1 MARGTVGRGSSL
13 IGQSVGKENSILVV
27 GMFTLMSPIVGL
39 SEGCSDGYGEIVL
52 AMGGAE
58 TDVGKDSMVGS
69 ADGGLT
75 GVKISIIG

>member
-1 MARGTVGRGSSL
+1 
-13 IGQSVGKENSILVV
+13 
-27 GMFTLMSPIVGL
+27 
-39 SEGCSDGYGEIVL
+39 
-52 AMGGAE
+52 MGGAE